1 MDAVQAVR
9 IYGVN
14 EVLSHF
20 TDVMRQNPRMVKAMA
35 ETSLSFRHGD
45 VKLAVKSLN
54 SYLDWRLKKFGHLN
68 DQCLASD
75 RKLQEQLASKFI
87 QICPK
92 RLGNGEALVYVSMK
106 NHDPSLYSTE
116 DTIKCMHFLLI
127 SSIIEDPSLAEKGFV
142 LVNNMVDV
150 EWRHLDMN
158 FPGAI
163 ASAVG
168 RSIPI
173 RLTTLVIVD
182 PPLLIRFIVPI
193 VKSVLPARLSD
204 RLHIVTDLSQLTG
217 VVHVNDVVDLPEEL
231 GGKVILTIDA
241 DLERFVAEN
250 RCA

>member
-1 MDAVQAVR
+1 
-9 IYGVN
+9 
-14 EVLSHF
+14 
-20 TDVMRQNPRMVKAMA
+20 MA

-45 VKLAVKSLN
+45 VKLAVKSLH
-54 SYLDWRLKKFGHLN
+54 SYLEWRLKKFGNLD
-68 DQCLASD
+68 DQCLVSD

-87 QICPK
+87 QISPK
-92 RLGNGEALVYVSMK
+92 RLGNGAAVVYVSMK

-193 VKSVLPARLSD
+193 VKSVLPARLSE
-204 RLHIVTDLSQLTG
+204 RLHVVTDLSQLAD
-217 VVHVNDVVDLPEEL
+217 VVHVNDAVDLPEEL

-241 DLERFVAEN
+241 DLIRFVAEN